1 MGDWRA
7 MAIWR
12 TWREAMSSALY
23 GPDGFFRTQAPADHF
38 RTSVHVSPVYA
49 EALLTLARRHGLDSV
64 VDVGAG
70 RGELLTTLLQ
80 LDPELELYG
89 VEVAER
95 PSSLP
100 AAVTWVGRLPEVSG
114 ALVVANEWLDN
125 VPLDVAE
132 VDADGVARLVLV
144 DVTSADGEERLGD
157 PVSGADEAWLRRWWP
172 LDDAPPGSRAE
183 IGRPRDEAWAEA
195 VRRVREGVLVAVD
208 YGHLA
213 GDRPYGGSLTGYR
226 GGQVVDPVP
235 DGSRDVT
242 AHVAI
247 DAVAAAGEAEGA
259 TRTTLARQ
267 GDALRSLGL
276 DPRRPPLAMARTDPA
291 GYLAALARASEQSE
305 LVAPGGLGDFRW
317 LQQQRGL

>member
-12 TWREAMSSALY
+12 TWREAMSAALY

-49 EALLTLARRHGLDSV
+49 EALLSLARQYELDTV

-70 RGELLTTLLQ
+70 RGELLAALHQ
-80 LDPELELYG
+80 LDPELGLCG

-95 PSSLP
+95 PPELP

-132 VDADGVARLVLV
+132 VDSHGVARMVLV
-144 DVTSADGEERLGD
+144 DVASEGGEERLGD
-157 PVSGADEAWLRRWWP
+157 PVSGADEAWLRQWWP
-172 LDDAPPGSRAE
+172 LDSASPGSRAE
-183 IGRPRDEAWAEA
+183 IGRPRDDAWAFA
-195 VRRVREGVLVAVD
+195 VRQVRRGVLVAVD

-213 GDRPYGGSLTGYR
+213 DSRPYDGTLTGYR
-226 GGQVVDPVP
+226 GGQMVHPVP
-235 DGSRDVT
+235 DGSCDVT

-247 DAVAAAGEAEGA
+247 DAVAAAGEAAGA
-259 TRTTLARQ
+259 TGTTLSRQ

-305 LVAPGGLGDFRW
+305 LVAPGGLGDFQW
-317 LQQQRGL
+317 LRQLRGL

>member
-1 MGDWRA
+1 

-12 TWREAMSSALY
+12 TWRAAMRSALY

-70 RGELLTTLLQ
+70 RGELLAALHR
-80 LDPELELYG
+80 LDPELGLCG

-95 PSSLP
+95 PASLP
-100 AAVTWVGRLPEVSG
+100 AAVTWVARLPEVSG

-132 VDADGVARLVLV
+132 VDSDGVARLVLV
-144 DVTSADGEERLGD
+144 SSSDGSERLGD

-172 LDDAPPGSRAE
+172 LSALPPGSRAE
-183 IGRPRDEAWAEA
+183 IGRPRDEAWASA
-195 VRRVREGVLVAVD
+195 VRRVRRGVLVAVD

-213 GDRPYGGSLTGYR
+213 SERPYGGTLVGYR
-226 GGQVVDPVP
+226 GGQLVHPVP
-235 DGSRDVT
+235 DGSCDVT

-247 DAVAAAGEAEGA
+247 DSVAAAGEAAGA
-259 TRTTLARQ
+259 TGTTLTLQ

-305 LVAPGGLGDFRW
+305 LVAPGGLGDFHW